1 MINNS
6 VCRQFFILIV
16 AAGVACFP
24 KQDGP
29 RELFQKYR
37 DFVQALSEH
46 RFPRPHADE
55 IEEIERVLA
64 VPANDEFLLQ
74 QLRNES
80 DPYAQEA
87 ALFLLDSYNQKLMK
101 EELPSIVLTGKSE
114 VVPTAAHYLA
124 KYEPK
129 TAAHT
134 FKKLIEDDRKL
145 SSMYSVIIMSREL
158 PPGDKKMIGNSLT
171 LRIQQLRKSNS
182 APDKELATKLEHAAR
197 IASVPL
203 KD

>member
-1 MINNS
+1 MINIS
-6 VCRQFFILIV
+6 FSRRFFILIV

-29 RELFQKYR
+29 RELFQKHR
-37 DFVQALSEH
+37 DFVEALGEH
-46 RFPRPHADE
+46 RSPRPHAEE

-74 QLRNES
+74 QLRNQS

-87 ALFLLDSYNQKLMK
+87 ALYLLESYNQKLMK
-101 EELPSIVLTGKSE
+101 EELPRIVLTGKSE
-114 VVPTAAHYLA
+114 VIPTAAHYLA

-134 FKKLIEDDRKL
+134 FKKLIEDDSKL
-145 SSMYSVIIMSREL
+145 SSMYSVVIMSREL
-158 PPGDKKMIGNSLT
+158 PSGDKRMIGNSLT

-182 APDKELATKLEHAAR
+182 ASDKELANKLGHAAR